1 MARPKKKGM
10 EWFPCETEFNKNF
23 RALEELHEN
32 DGFTWLVKFWQ
43 EAYKTED
50 GIVDLSGIH
59 GVIVAKTARVSY
71 EKQAEIIRDC
81 LLIGLLKQ
89 IEPEKYTSNG
99 IIKRH
104 IRVIKKREYDRNRAK
119 NELSLRKQHDN
130 DVKSTQSRVEKSRVE
145 NNKNKKETQSSNPI
159 KTKSLHKI
167 IIDRFYAGYE
177 KQRGVKYVGLEM
189 DLKPLAEFLKNNP
202 GITEE
207 DFFEVVDKCVHDPF
221 HKNNLT
227 IRHICKF
234 FAPIR
239 DREQQ

>member
-1 MARPKKKGM
+1 MARPQKKGM
-10 EWFPCETEFNKNF
+10 EWFPCETEFNKDF
-23 RALEELHEN
+23 RAIEELHGN

-130 DVKSTQSRVEKSRVE
+130 DVKSTQSRVEKSRE
-145 NNKNKKETQSSNPI
+145 EKNNIQAIYDLYPSIDKNNKNRT
-159 KTKSLHKI
+159 TGKSAKDKYKIGKI
-167 IIDRFYAGYE
+167 ISEIGFEALKSRVENYLMVSE
-177 KQRGVKYVGLEM
+177 KSNTY
-189 DLKPLAEFLKNNP
+189 LKNFS
-202 GITEE
+202 TLL
-207 DFFEVVDKCVHDPF
+207 
-221 HKNNLT
+221 NNLPEIVET
-227 IRHICKF
+227 TQLQQCKRM
-234 FAPIR
+234 PYTL
-239 DREQQ
+239 